1 VIMRGR
7 ARWLRFVLALA
18 VVVALMAVSA
28 PWAAKAVGRWL
39 VVADAVEP
47 ARAVVVLSGRVPFR
61 AMHAASIYKHGLA
74 PEVWISRPVP
84 TPEELTMRRLGIP
97 HIKTEE
103 ERNQQVLERLGVPTA
118 AIRVLDTG
126 VLNTMQEV
134 DVIARELRRAG
145 GERVIIV
152 TSKPHTR
159 RVKAIWQAVIG
170 DAPRMM
176 VQHPAEELF
185 DPDHWWRNTGDAL
198 EVSREVFGLMNV
210 WAGFPVRPD
219 RAEASGPRGVR

>member
-1 VIMRGR
+1 VRGR
-7 ARWLRFVLALA
+7 ASWLRLVLALA
-18 VVVALMAVSA
+18 VVVALVGVTA
-28 PWAAKAVGRWL
+28 PWAAKAVGGWL
-39 VVADAVEP
+39 VVADGIEP

-61 AMHAASIYKHGLA
+61 AMRAASIYKDGFA
-74 PEVWISRPVP
+74 PEVWVSRPMP

-97 HIKTEE
+97 DMKTEE
-103 ERNQQVLERLGVPTA
+103 QRNRQVLERLGVPTSV
-118 AIRVLDTG
+118 IRVLDTG
-126 VLNTMQEV
+126 VLNTMEEV
-134 DVIARELRRAG
+134 EVIARELRRTG
-145 GERVIIV
+145 GDRVIVV

-159 RVKAIWQAVIG
+159 RVKAIWHAMVG

-219 RAEASGPRGVR
+219 RAEASGSRGGR